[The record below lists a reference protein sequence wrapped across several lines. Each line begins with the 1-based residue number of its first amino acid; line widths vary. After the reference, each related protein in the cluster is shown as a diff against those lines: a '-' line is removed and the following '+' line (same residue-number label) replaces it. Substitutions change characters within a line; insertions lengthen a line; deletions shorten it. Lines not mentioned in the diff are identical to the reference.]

1 MRSNL
6 IGMCSAVAA
15 VAVAGSAMA
24 STVDTNGGA
33 SWSGWTA
40 TGVSNEL
47 GTWGS
52 GATGGAVYRI
62 YQTVFTF
69 NNNTMSLGSG
79 YSGQGFTGGYGFT
92 NGNTIYGLGI
102 ERVSGTGNL
111 GTLTIGFDLG
121 NDSYQAASSVGG
133 TDGRVSTSTWSQNKD
148 FNVQFGGTGASQYG
162 VQTGNGSGYGGTS
175 AFVNSGNGSNPGG
188 ADGFAFKGA
197 GNGLNYQMFFDIS
210 YMHAN
215 YTLTGVGSAPT
226 IGNIG
231 EFFRLSV
238 DVGMGSGAA
247 RSAVQSLQV
256 PAPGAAAL
264 IGLAGLVGGRRRRN

>member
-6 IGMCSAVAA
+6 LVGISSAVAA

-24 STVDTNGGA
+24 ATVDTNGGA
-33 SWSGWTA
+33 SWTGWTA
-40 TGVSNEL
+40 GGVSNAL
-47 GTWGS
+47 GTWAS
-52 GATGGAVYRI
+52 GTTTGTVYRI

-79 YSGQGFTGGYGFT
+79 YAGNTFTGGPGFA

-102 ERVSGTGNL
+102 ERVSGSGTL

-133 TDGRVSTSTWSQNKD
+133 TDGRVSTSSWSQNKD
-148 FNVQFGGTGASQYG
+148 FNVQFTSAGVNQYS
-162 VQTGNGSGYGGTS
+162 VQTGNGTGYSGTS
-175 AFVNSGNGSNPGG
+175 NFVNSGNSGG
-188 ADGFAFKGA
+188 LTFAMRGA

-210 YMHAN
+210 YMNAN
-215 YTLTGVGSAPT
+215 YTVTGAGAAPV

-231 EFFRLSV
+231 SFFRLSV
-238 DVGMGSGAA
+238 DTGTSNNAA
-247 RSAVQSLQV
+247 RTAVQSVQV
-256 PAPGAAAL
+256 PAPGAVAL
-264 IGLAGLVGGRRRRN
+264 VGLAGLMARRRKA